1 VRGAEGMNLGYY
13 HNLSSSFPSSP
24 SFCQF
29 PIPIAPYP
37 RCPQSPVP
45 NFMRLKNRLFWIA
58 AFIAFFLDQVTKYW
72 VVQTFSLGQT
82 LPILQDI
89 FHLTYVTNTGAA
101 FSLFSGKVEW
111 LKWLSLAVSLV
122 LIGLAWFGQELNRWD
137 QLGYGLI
144 LGGAIGNGIDR
155 FVLGY
160 VVDFLDFRL
169 INFAVFNLADSFISI
184 GIVCLLIGS
193 LQKTP
198 PSSQKPHA

>member
-1 VRGAEGMNLGYY
+1 MY
-13 HNLSSSFPSSP
+13 
-24 SFCQF
+24 
-29 PIPIAPYP
+29 
-37 RCPQSPVP
+37 
-45 NFMRLKNRLFWIA
+45 LKNRLFWIA
-58 AFIAFFLDQVTKYW
+58 SFIAFSLDQLTKYW

-82 LPILQDI
+82 LPLLPGI

-101 FSLFSGKVEW
+101 FSLLSGKVEW
-111 LKWLSLAVSLV
+111 LRWLSLGVSLV
-122 LIGLAWFGQELNRWD
+122 LIALALFGPVLTLWD

-169 INFAVFNLADSFISI
+169 INFAVFNVADSFIST
-184 GIVCLLIGS
+184 GIVCLLIAS

-198 PSSQKPHA
+198 TSGRRSR